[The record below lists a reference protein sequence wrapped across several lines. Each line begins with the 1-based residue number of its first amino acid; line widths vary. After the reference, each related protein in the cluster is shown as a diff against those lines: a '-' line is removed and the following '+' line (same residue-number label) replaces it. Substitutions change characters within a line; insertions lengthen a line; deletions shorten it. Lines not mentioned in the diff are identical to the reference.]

1 MQATNWNEVEEAQE
15 FENPTA
21 GGYVCRIIDVK
32 DVPERQYLLVT
43 LDIAEGKF
51 TDRGKELQER
61 TGADWGYYVAYRSYK
76 ESARSFFKSFLV
88 ALEKSNKRFK
98 ANKFNNNE
106 KELIGLLV
114 GVVLQE
120 EEYVGQDKETKA
132 PKKKTRLRVA
142 NTIDANLIRA
152 GKFKV
157 PALKVLSDEDKAR
170 LSESSYMP
178 FSDVNAVAEDINCP
192 F

>member
-15 FENPTA
+15 FERVQA
-21 GGYVCRIIDVK
+21 GGYVCRIVKVEDVLAK
-32 DVPERQYLLVT
+32 QYLLVT

-51 TDRGKELQER
+51 ANNGKQLEER
-61 TGADWGYYVAYRSYK
+61 TGNNWGYYVAYRSYK

-88 ALEKSNKRFK
+88 ALEKSNKRFI

-106 KELIGLLV
+106 QELVDLLV

-132 PKKKTRLRVA
+132 PKKKTRLRVHS
-142 NTIDANLIRA
+142 TIDANLIRA
-152 GKFKV
+152 GKFKT
-157 PALKVLSDEDKAR
+157 PELKVLSDEDKTK
-170 LSESSYMP
+170 LNESSYVP
-178 FSDVNAVAEDINCP
+178 FSDTGAVIDDSNCP